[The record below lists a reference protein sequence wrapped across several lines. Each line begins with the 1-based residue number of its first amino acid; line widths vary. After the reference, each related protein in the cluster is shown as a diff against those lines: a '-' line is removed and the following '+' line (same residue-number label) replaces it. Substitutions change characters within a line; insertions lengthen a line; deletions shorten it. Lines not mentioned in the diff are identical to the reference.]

1 MEEKDPIE
9 EMLDRTGCKTIHI
22 SLQECMYEY
31 KDWRKCQHLVNELR
45 DCMLKHE
52 KQKNEAEFQSEKKK
66 N

>member
-1 MEEKDPIE
+1 
-9 EMLDRTGCKTIHI
+9 
-22 SLQECMYEY
+22 MYEY